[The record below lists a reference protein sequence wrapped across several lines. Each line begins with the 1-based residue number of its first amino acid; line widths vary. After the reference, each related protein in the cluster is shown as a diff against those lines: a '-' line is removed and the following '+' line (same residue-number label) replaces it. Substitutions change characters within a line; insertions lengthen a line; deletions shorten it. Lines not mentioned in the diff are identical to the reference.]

1 MNANKEYID
10 VIINNYVQSIPK
22 EIRMSITPIG
32 PRVLIKPFRQD
43 EKTKGGIY
51 IPESAKEKK
60 KQGDVISVGTFEDG
74 KDLPLKA
81 GDKVLYG
88 GYSQEE
94 VELDKEDYV
103 IVEFKNIIAK
113 FD

>member
-1 MNANKEYID
+1 
-10 VIINNYVQSIPK
+10 
-22 EIRMSITPIG
+22 MSITPIG
-32 PRVLIKPFRQD
+32 PRVLIKPFKQE

-60 KQGDVISVGTFEDG
+60 KQGDVIAVGTFEDG
-74 KDLPLKA
+74 KPLPLKK

-94 VELDKEDYV
+94 VELEKEEYI
-103 IVEFKNIIAK
+103 IVEFKNIVAK